1 MTTRTATNNRADDEV
16 FDFNLNAVE
25 AESELRP
32 FVFLWASKENP
43 NRRFTMQ
50 HMEGLNVW
58 PLMVAAD
65 NGDSAAMA
73 GIFREALGNAQWTDF
88 RDTPLPQYKL
98 KALFKS
104 YRKHCGASEGESGA
118 SSDS

>member
-1 MTTRTATNNRADDEV
+1 MTTRTATRADGEV

-25 AESELRP
+25 AESDLKP
-32 FVFLWASKENP
+32 YVFLWASKENP

-65 NGDSAAMA
+65 GGDAAAMA
-73 GIFREALGNAQWTDF
+73 GIFREALGKEQWNDF
-88 RDTPLPQYKL
+88 RKTPLPQYKL
-98 KALFKS
+98 KALFRA
-104 YRKHCGASEGESGA
+104 YREYCGASEGELEA